1 MKKVLTVLVLALAL
15 VSAWSCKKSSGNDSQ
30 SEPECIALISMKSFT
45 TISAEFEVRLT
56 SNRPIVRRG
65 LIWTSG
71 SITPRFDDTNY
82 HSSPY
87 EGSEN
92 QFTMSLTGL
101 MPDSPYNVCAYMD
114 VNMGDD
120 VETIYSN
127 TISFTTAPED
137 I

>member
-1 MKKVLTVLVLALAL
+1 MK
-15 VSAWSCKKSSGNDSQ
+15 NY
-30 SEPECIALISMKSFT
+30 T
-45 TISAEFEVRLT
+45 TISAEFDVKLT

-101 MPDSPYNVCAYMD
+101 MPDSQYNVCAYMD

-127 TISFTTAPED
+127 TISFTTLPD
-137 I
+137 DV